1 MQAPLPDLF
10 NLGLI
15 VQLESKL
22 NLSRIVW
29 CIAGRSDFTK
39 GGTGEIAR
47 VSDRCHAVTT
57 EVRRIEVRM
66 IQDIEEFGP
75 ELQREALAELHG
87 LE

>member
-1 MQAPLPDLF
+1 MPLPEFFD
-10 NLGLI
+10 LGLI

-29 CIAGRSDFTK
+29 SIAGRPDFPE

-47 VSDRCHAVTT
+47 VSDRYHAVTA
-57 EVRRIEVRM
+57 EARRIEVRM
-66 IQDIEEFGP
+66 VQDVEELGP

-87 LE
+87 LEE